1 MGETLVGKSTV
12 TFVWIASNENAVE
25 ALRVF
30 IQGHYEF
37 MKEKSYREKE
47 MNCMYTPYSPLP
59 TMATAY
65 RNSAMYNAT
74 ATAK

>member
-1 MGETLVGKSTV
+1 MVGKSTV

-37 MKEKSYREKE
+37 MKEKSYREGPLKLLQ
-47 MNCMYTPYSPLP
+47 YTISESPE
-59 TMATAY
+59 Y
-65 RNSAMYNAT
+65 
-74 ATAK
+74 K